1 MTPTAMKKSDK
12 KRTAPGKKPPF
23 FSVVLPLHPQKSY
36 VQKSLDSILA
46 RSEERR
52 VGSDWSSD
60 VCSSDLKIGQEKNGS
75 REKTALFLGR
85 PPLAPPKKLCAKIP
99 GFDPGQIGRASCR
112 E

>member
-46 RSEERR
+46 QDFQDFE
-52 VGSDWSSD
+52 V
-60 VCSSDLKIGQEKNGS
+60 
-75 REKTALFLGR
+75 
-85 PPLAPPKKLCAKIP
+85 LAA
-99 GFDPGQIGRASCR
+99 GDSA
-112 E
+112 